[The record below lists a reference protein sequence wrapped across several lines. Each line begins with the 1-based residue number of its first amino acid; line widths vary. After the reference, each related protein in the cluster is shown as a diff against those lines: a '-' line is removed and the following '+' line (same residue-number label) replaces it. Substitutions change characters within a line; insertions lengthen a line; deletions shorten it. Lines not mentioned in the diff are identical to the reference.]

1 MYQHDEGVVSF
12 GCRSPCTVVG
22 CVIVLPVVETLFL
35 ARRRT
40 VVQFSC
46 STSMSGY
53 LQSTSNS
60 PHTVFVTTSS
70 LLYVPGTGTLPVDSW
85 PAQKCYM
92 ESTWGENTS
101 SFRKNYEIC
110 NNDCIPLLIFSVISL
125 VVDLSLPGT
134 ATQPF
139 GVLF

>member
-1 MYQHDEGVVSF
+1 M
-12 GCRSPCTVVG
+12 CNCT
-22 CVIVLPVVETLFL
+22 VLPVVETLFL

-40 VVQFSC
+40 VVQFS
-46 STSMSGY
+46 STTGMSGY
-53 LQSTSNS
+53 LQSTCNS
-60 PHTVFVTTSS
+60 PHSVFVATSS
-70 LLYVPGTGTLPVDSW
+70 LVRTGTLPVDSW
-85 PAQKCYM
+85 PGQKCYM
-92 ESTWGENTS
+92 ESTWGENT